1 MGSIWAAAWTGGMH
15 WRMRMGGSWASSR
28 DQRQGTLECGAGNGR
43 RSVKSKPN
51 RRYRLVSEKTGR
63 PCEICDVST
72 EQSDESRFVWEKRGL
87 RRGER
92 TKKEVYGHRAL
103 SLRNGVRE
111 RKVICLAHAG
121 PKLSGWP

>member
-1 MGSIWAAAWTGGMH
+1 MGVGLAGV
-15 WRMRMGGSWASSR
+15 RSR
-28 DQRQGTLECGAGNGR
+28 SRDQDQRQGSAGVWRCNGQ

-111 RKVICLAHAG
+111 RKVSCTGACR
-121 PKLSGWP
+121 PESK